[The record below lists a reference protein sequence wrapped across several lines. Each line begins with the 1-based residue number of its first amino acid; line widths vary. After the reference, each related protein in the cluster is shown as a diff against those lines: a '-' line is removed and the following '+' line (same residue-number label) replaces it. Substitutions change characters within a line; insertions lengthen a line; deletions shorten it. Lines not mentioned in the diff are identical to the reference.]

1 MTAPRGVTGMLPPI
15 DWELAIGTGSRL
27 IPAGPQV
34 TPAEAAEAVAELR
47 AGATRA
53 QPLVAETA
61 QLTAPPDSAPVLI
74 VDRRSWL
81 RANVESM
88 RGVLGGDLPGEPNRR
103 PGRGGRAAAVE
114 LGSVLAWLGTKVLG
128 QFDPFHA
135 PAGRLLLVAPN
146 VLHAERQL
154 GADPHDFRLWVC
166 LHEETHRVQFT
177 ARAWLRDHL
186 RAEMDGLLAGLD
198 LNTPAFGE
206 LLNRLRNDAA
216 GATLLDLIG
225 ADATDTRNRVERVTA
240 LMSLLEGHADV
251 VMDRVG
257 PEVIGSVTQIRQR
270 FERRRSGR
278 GLDKVVRRLLGM
290 DLKLAQYRD
299 GARFCRAV
307 VDRVGFTGF
316 NQALASPAELPSLAE
331 IHDPDAW
338 LRRMGV

>member
-1 MTAPRGVTGMLPPI
+1 MTATHGMAAALPTI
-15 DWELAIGTGSRL
+15 DWELAIGAGSRL

-34 TPAEAAEAVAELR
+34 TATEAAEAVAELR
-47 AGATRA
+47 DCAGRA

-61 QLTAPPDSAPVLI
+61 GLTAPPDSAPVLV
-74 VDRRSWL
+74 VDRRRWL

-88 RGVLGGDLPGEPNRR
+88 RGILGSDGTPQPR
-103 PGRGGRAAAVE
+103 PARGGRAAALE
-114 LGSVLAWLGTKVLG
+114 LGGVLAWLGTKVLG
-128 QFDPFHA
+128 QYDPFHT
-135 PAGRLLLVAPN
+135 PNGRLLLVAPN

-166 LHEETHRVQFT
+166 LHEETHRAQFT
-177 ARAWLRDHL
+177 AHGWLREHL
-186 RAEMDGLLAGLD
+186 RGEIDGLLAGLD
-198 LNTPAFGE
+198 LTNPAFGE
-206 LLNRLRNDAA
+206 LLQRLRTDVA
-216 GATLLDLIG
+216 GASLLDLIG
-225 ADATDTRNRVERVTA
+225 QDATETRARIERVTA

-257 PEVIGSVTQIRQR
+257 PEVIGSVSQIRQR
-270 FERRRSGR
+270 FERRRTGR
-278 GLDKVVRRLLGM
+278 GLDKVVRRLLGL

-316 NQALASPAELPSLAE
+316 NQALASPVALPTLPE

-338 LRRMGV
+338 LRRMGA